1 MKAKIPH
8 QSYSTEISGSNTNT
22 INICDTQL
30 NLNDYYS
37 INSISTKTQDKMSQN
52 DFMVLPTKYDDN
64 HYYFAQ
70 ESINFIKFCR
80 NSSDK
85 RIDILSDGDIQ
96 VRSLHSFDIWLPV
109 IWIATNMLL
118 PFAINLVSNYI
129 YDKLKGREEDDEA
142 QVEVTFIIKRKKEEK
157 SLHYKGD
164 AKAFKETFDKIDL
177 NNL

>member
-1 MKAKIPH
+1 MKAMIPN
-8 QSYSTEISGSNTNT
+8 QSYTTELLGENTNT
-22 INICDTQL
+22 ITIGDSQL
-30 NLNDYYS
+30 NLKDYYS
-37 INSISTKTQDKMSQN
+37 INSISPETQEKMNQN

-64 HYYFAQ
+64 HFYFAQ

-109 IWIATNMLL
+109 IWVATSVLL
-118 PFAINLVSNYI
+118 PLAINLVSNYI
-129 YDKLKGREEDDEA
+129 YDKLKGREEEA
-142 QVEVTFIIKRKKEEK
+142 SQVDVTFIVKREEEEK
-157 SLHYKGD
+157 CLHYKGD
-164 AKAFKETFDKIDL
+164 AKTFKDKFDKIDL

>member
-1 MKAKIPH
+1 MKAMIPN
-8 QSYSTEISGSNTNT
+8 QSYTTELLGENTNT
-22 INICDTQL
+22 ITIGDSQL
-30 NLNDYYS
+30 NLKDYYS
-37 INSISTKTQDKMSQN
+37 INSISPETQEKMNQN

-64 HYYFAQ
+64 HFYFAQ

-109 IWIATNMLL
+109 IWVATSVLL
-118 PFAINLVSNYI
+118 PLAINLVSNYI
-129 YDKLKGREEDDEA
+129 YDKLKGREEEA
-142 QVEVTFIIKRKKEEK
+142 SQVDVTFIVKRAEEEK
-157 SLHYKGD
+157 CLHYKGD
-164 AKAFKETFDKIDL
+164 AKTFKDKFDKIDL

>member
-1 MKAKIPH
+1 MKAMIPN
-8 QSYSTEISGSNTNT
+8 QSYTTELLGENTNT
-22 INICDTQL
+22 ITIGDSQL
-30 NLNDYYS
+30 NLKDYYS
-37 INSISTKTQDKMSQN
+37 INSISPETQEKMNQN

-64 HYYFAQ
+64 HFYFAQ

-109 IWIATNMLL
+109 IWVATSVLL
-118 PFAINLVSNYI
+118 PLAINLVSNYI
-129 YDKLKGREEDDEA
+129 YDKLKGREEEA
-142 QVEVTFIIKRKKEEK
+142 SQVDVTFIVKREEEEK
-157 SLHYKGD
+157 CLHYKGD
-164 AKAFKETFDKIDL
+164 AETFKDKFDKIDL